1 LIVFCFILDIL
12 AQLYAFIKC
21 LKAGIHQSILPNRG
35 ITKVQQQSMD
45 LLHRI
50 GDATIVDFADPGF
63 LTELE
68 SIQQDQLTAS
78 EIPISISKDL
88 PTPPKSSIINGEKL
102 KRSKS
107 MVSKSSPGIP
117 ITGDEKLKNPYL
129 WY

>member
-1 LIVFCFILDIL
+1 LLVFCSILDIL

-21 LKAGIHQSILPNRG
+21 LKAGIHQSILPNRR

-68 SIQQDQLTAS
+68 SA
-78 EIPISISKDL
+78 DL
-88 PTPPKSSIINGEKL
+88 VFPFI
-102 KRSKS
+102 R
-107 MVSKSSPGIP
+107 
-117 ITGDEKLKNPYL
+117 NPYPWTDIRYL
-129 WY
+129 RLSG